1 MMSTDENTPD
11 GNHKTI
17 GWGDI
22 NDTFDRYALHL
33 SLSPTLP
40 LTAQCENKSS

>member
-1 MMSTDENTPD
+1 MSTDENTPD

-22 NDTFDRYALHL
+22 NDTFDRYVLHL
-33 SLSPTLP
+33 FLSHTLP
-40 LTAQCENKSS
+40 LTEQCENKSS